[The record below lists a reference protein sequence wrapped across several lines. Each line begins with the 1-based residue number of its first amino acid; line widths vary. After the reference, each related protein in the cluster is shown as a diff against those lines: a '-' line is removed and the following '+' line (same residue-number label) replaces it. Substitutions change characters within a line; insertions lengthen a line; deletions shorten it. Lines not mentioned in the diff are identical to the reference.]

1 MNLPETVSNEINAE
15 LQRVVKSSQFKSSPR
30 ITELL
35 EHIIQAHIKGKSNNL
50 TGITI
55 AQDLFGMDES
65 FDPSKNPV
73 VRVNVARLRHMLD
86 KYYQAA
92 GQSNPLKI
100 SIPKGSY
107 VPLIEQPSATEQPP
121 SHHSQRFRWALVLSS
136 LVAATV
142 LLLFSKTPISIE
154 KPNERFVQ
162 VEEIKRYPTV
172 IIVPF
177 ENLTNDPQFES
188 LEAGFQRQLVAD
200 FYPFRVLR
208 VLQSEASFDALSEAE
223 IRKADYA
230 ISGSINSVEPV
241 IDLTINLI
249 ELPGQ
254 KTILKERV
262 SRDSGS
268 SQYFDMLRDISSQL
282 SNGFAG
288 PEGALVKERINA
300 IKDRMDTNS
309 HTIKNLSA
317 FECFSRFREYLS
329 AKKIASLKSAYNCL
343 EEELEYD
350 PTDSTLTSALALLT
364 YDIGYF
370 NEHEEIAYLKAEFGE
385 ANFDKTIT
393 TKDGLNL
400 AKKAVKL
407 DPSNDI
413 ARGNLA
419 DFQMAFDD
427 IDGAYI
433 SLQQAIT
440 SNRGNPA
447 HLANFA
453 IVLAYMGRWEEAEQL
468 SKEASARNPDGDW
481 YYSLPVFYKAIVEGD
496 GDVAKQCLPHVTKN
510 MGNYMTNMFSFF
522 AASVSNDHES
532 LNNLRPIIQGY
543 VDSHQDDPLKLLRIS
558 GGSEEIF
565 DTFKRE
571 MRRSGIEF

>member
-370 NEHEEIAYLKAEFGE
+370 NEHEEIAY
-385 ANFDKTIT
+385 
-393 TKDGLNL
+393 
-400 AKKAVKL
+400 
-407 DPSNDI
+407 
-413 ARGNLA
+413 
-419 DFQMAFDD
+419 
-427 IDGAYI
+427 
-433 SLQQAIT
+433 
-440 SNRGNPA
+440 
-447 HLANFA
+447 
-453 IVLAYMGRWEEAEQL
+453 
-468 SKEASARNPDGDW
+468 
-481 YYSLPVFYKAIVEGD
+481 
-496 GDVAKQCLPHVTKN
+496 PHVTKN